1 MNRLESLV
9 VLGLFMVAGVVVAFV
24 TGSAD
29 GVILNDSTY
38 DSSYAVV
45 VTGHPPDV
53 AWFVLCVTSSLA
65 VAVLLLLTARRL
77 SRSRDQGR

>member
-9 VLGLFMVAGVVVAFV
+9 VLGLFMVAGIVVAFM

-38 DSSYAVV
+38 DGSFAVV
-45 VTGHPPDV
+45 VPGHPPDV
-53 AWFVLCVTSSLA
+53 AWFALCVTASLA
-65 VAVLLLLTARRL
+65 VAVLLLLTASRL
-77 SRSRDQGR
+77 SRPRDQGR